1 MRADAE
7 DNRRALLDAAR
18 EVYVEEGT
26 SVALD
31 KIAKRAGVGIGT
43 LYRRF
48 PDRDALLRGVLVDL
62 FEGMVTAARVAEAR
76 AEAQA
81 EAEADGPPAWE
92 HLVRAVSGL
101 GLGPTLPVIF
111 RERLD
116 LIDDPAVAA
125 AMREAIDVVEGVY
138 RRAQEAGQLRSDISF
153 LEIQM
158 LSGML
163 SHSGPSRPPRTDPAV
178 LNDRLVGILLD
189 GLRANAAHHELPGE
203 PVVFSPLDPEDRA
216 AVERVIAEENARRG
230 LPR

>member
-26 SVALD
+26 NVALD

-48 PDRDALLRGVLVDL
+48 ADRDALLRGVLVDL
-62 FEGMVTAARVAEAR
+62 FDGMTAAAR
-76 AEAQA
+76 EAEAQDSDGGS
-81 EAEADGPPAWE
+81 EAPPAWE
-92 HLVRAVSGL
+92 ALVHAVAGL

-125 AMREAIDVVEGVY
+125 AMREAIDAVESVY
-138 RRAQEAGQLRSDISF
+138 QRAQEAGQLRADVSF
-153 LEIQM
+153 LEIQLLASM
-158 LSGML
+158 LSQSGT
-163 SHSGPSRPPRTDPAV
+163 SHPPTSDPEV

-189 GLRANAAHHELPGE
+189 GLRVSAAHHALPGE
-203 PVVFSPLDPEDRA
+203 PLAFSPLDPDDRA
-216 AVERVIAEENARRG
+216 AVERLIAEENKRRG
-230 LPR
+230 LRS

>member
-7 DNRRALLDAAR
+7 DNRRALLEAAR

-62 FEGMVTAARVAEAR
+62 FEGMTASAR
-76 AEAQA
+76 AAEDQA
-81 EAEADGPPAWE
+81 GPDSPPAWE
-92 HLVRAVSGL
+92 ALVRAIAGL

-125 AMREAIDVVEGVY
+125 AMREAIDSVEGVY
-138 RRAQEAGQLRSDISF
+138 LRAQQAGGLRADVSF
-153 LEIQM
+153 LEVQM
-158 LSGML
+158 LAGML
-163 SHSGPSRPPRTDPAV
+163 SQSRLSRPPTIDPEM
-178 LNDRLVGILLD
+178 LTDRLVGILLG
-189 GLRANAAHHELPGE
+189 GLRAGAANQALPGE
-203 PVVFSPLDPEDRA
+203 PAVFNPLDPDDRA
-216 AVERVIAEENARRG
+216 AVERAIAEENERRARG
-230 LPR
+230 

>member
-62 FEGMVTAARVAEAR
+62 FESMTVSAR
-76 AEAQA
+76 AA
-81 EAEADGPPAWE
+81 EAEAEAGPDSPPAWE
-92 HLVRAVSGL
+92 SLVRAVAGL

-111 RERLD
+111 RERWD
-116 LIDDPAVAA
+116 LIDDPVVSI
-125 AMREAIDVVEGVY
+125 AMREAIASVEHVYSTAQQSGRLRADV
-138 RRAQEAGQLRSDISF
+138 SF
-153 LEIQM
+153 LEVQM
-158 LSGML
+158 LAGML
-163 SHSGPSRPPRTDPAV
+163 SQSGPSRPPLIETET
-178 LNDRLVGILLD
+178 LSDRLVGILLD
-189 GLRANAAHHELPGE
+189 GLRAGPGNRALPGE
-203 PVVFSPLDPEDRA
+203 PVAFNPLDPDDRA
-216 AVERVIAEENARRG
+216 AVERAIAEEKERKAEG
-230 LPR
+230 

>member
-26 SVALD
+26 NVALD

-48 PDRDALLRGVLVDL
+48 ADRDALLRGVLVDL
-62 FEGMVTAARVAEAR
+62 FEGMTAAARDADAEATER
-76 AEAQA
+76 GA
-81 EAEADGPPAWE
+81 PPAWE
-92 HLVRAVSGL
+92 ALVHAVAGL

-116 LIDDPAVAA
+116 LIDDPAVAD
-125 AMREAIDVVEGVY
+125 AMREAITSVESVY
-138 RRAQEAGQLRSDISF
+138 LRAQEAGLLRADVSF
-153 LEIQM
+153 LEIQI
-158 LSGML
+158 LAGML
-163 SHSGPSRPPRTDPAV
+163 SQSGPSRPPTSDPEV

-189 GLRANAAHHELPGE
+189 GLRVSAAHHALPGE
-203 PVVFSPLDPEDRA
+203 PLAFSPLDPEDRA
-216 AVERVIAEENARRG
+216 AVERLIAEENARRQG
-230 LPR
+230 

>member
-7 DNRRALLDAAR
+7 DNRRALLEAAR

-62 FEGMVTAARVAEAR
+62 FEGMTDAAHAADAR
-76 AEAQA
+76 AAA
-81 EAEADGPPAWE
+81 VPDGTPAWE
-92 HLVRAVSGL
+92 SLVHAVAGL

-116 LIDDPAVAA
+116 LIDDPAVNA
-125 AMREAIDVVEGVY
+125 AMRAAIDAVEGVY
-138 RRAQEAGQLRSDISF
+138 RAAQQAGRLRSDVSF
-153 LEIQM
+153 LEVQM
-158 LSGML
+158 LAGML
-163 SHSGPSRPPRTDPAV
+163 SQSGPSRPPMIDPETLSA
-178 LNDRLVGILLD
+178 RLVGVLLD
-189 GLRANAAHHELPGE
+189 GLRAGPGNRPLPGE
-203 PVVFSPLDPEDRA
+203 PAEFDPLDPDDRA
-216 AVERVIAEENARRG
+216 AVERAIAEERVRRARG
-230 LPR
+230 

>member
-18 EVYVEEGT
+18 DVFVEEGT

-62 FEGMVTAARVAEAR
+62 FESMRAAAEGSEAR
-76 AEAQA
+76 AAAAPQ
-81 EAEADGPPAWE
+81 GPDAWE
-92 HLVRAVSGL
+92 ILVRTIAGL
-101 GLGPTLPVIF
+101 GLGPTLPIIM
-111 RERLD
+111 RERFD
-116 LIDDPAVAA
+116 LIDDSAVAA
-125 AMREAIDVVEGVY
+125 AMREAIGAVEAVYQHAQDDGRLRGDV
-138 RRAQEAGQLRSDISF
+138 SF

-158 LSGML
+158 LAGML
-163 SHSGPSRPPRTDPAV
+163 SQSGLSRPPTFDPD
-178 LNDRLVGILLD
+178 LLTDRLVGVLLD
-189 GLRANAAHHELPGE
+189 GLRAGPGNRALRGE

-216 AVERVIAEENARRG
+216 AVERALAEENERVRG
-230 LPR
+230 LRG

>member
-62 FEGMVTAARVAEAR
+62 FEGMTAAAR
-76 AEAQA
+76 AAMAQGGPEAQ
-81 EAEADGPPAWE
+81 PAWE
-92 HLVRAVSGL
+92 SLVRAVSGL

-125 AMREAIDVVEGVY
+125 AMRDAIDSVEGVY
-138 RRAQEAGQLRSDISF
+138 RSAQDAGQLRPDVSF
-153 LEIQM
+153 LEIQL

-163 SHSGPSRPPRTDPAV
+163 SHSGSSRPPRADPVV

-189 GLRANAAHHELPGE
+189 GLRANSDHRALPGE

-216 AVERVIAEENARRG
+216 AVERVIAEENERRG
-230 LPR
+230 LRR